1 MSWVP
6 RVLRCCEATFTS
18 SGCCQMKNNIQSVL
32 KHIAKREGNISK
44 AQVAKLLGWRASY
57 FHRGF
62 KKKAGVSFRTKRF
75 QIKMEIAGSLLT
87 STSMTVERIATSL
100 GYSER
105 GNFERAFKR
114 VYGVTPTQ
122 FRIQQWQQESTE
134 NRRLKT

>member
-32 KHIAKREGNISK
+32 KHIAKREGKISK
-44 AQVAKLLGWRASY
+44 AQVAKLLGWSGSY
-57 FHRGF
+57 FHSGF
-62 KKKAGVSFRTKRF
+62 KKKVGVSFRAKRF
-75 QIKMEIAGSLLT
+75 QIKMEIAGSLLAL
-87 STSMTVERIATSL
+87 TSMTVEQIATSL
-100 GYSER
+100 CYSER

-122 FRIQQWQQESTE
+122 FRIQQWQQEST
-134 NRRLKT
+134 